1 MGQSYGIICFAD
13 IVPAVRNL
21 RTGKGCRIS
30 MKRNKR
36 ALTGLLACLLAVSM
50 TAPAAEIAGQSGTE
64 VVYVSAAS
72 RSTTTT
78 QTQKKTTTSG
88 KNTRKS
94 QKKIQQQKKKAK
106 KYIGKK
112 LTSLVKAIGKYKKL
126 SKAASCYYENEYD
139 GIAKYDGFVVY
150 CHTEN
155 RKTWIVD
162 SVE

>member
-1 MGQSYGIICFAD
+1 
-13 IVPAVRNL
+13 
-21 RTGKGCRIS
+21 
-30 MKRNKR
+30 MKKNKR
-36 ALTGLLACLLAVSM
+36 ALTSLLACILAVSM
-50 TAPAAEIAGQSGTE
+50 TAPASDIAGQAGMET
-64 VVYVSAAS
+64 VYVSAAS
-72 RSTTTT
+72 RSITTT
-78 QTQKKTTTSG
+78 QTQKTTTSG
-88 KNTRKS
+88 KKTKKS
-94 QKKIQQQKKKAK
+94 RKKIRQQKKKAK

>member
-1 MGQSYGIICFAD
+1 
-13 IVPAVRNL
+13 
-21 RTGKGCRIS
+21 
-30 MKRNKR
+30 MKKNKR
-36 ALTGLLACLLAVSM
+36 ALTSLLACILAVSM
-50 TAPAAEIAGQSGTE
+50 TAPASDIASQAGMET
-64 VVYVSAAS
+64 VYVSAAS

-78 QTQKKTTTSG
+78 QTQKTTTSG
-88 KNTRKS
+88 KKTKKS
-94 QKKIQQQKKKAK
+94 RKKIRQQKKKAK

>member
-1 MGQSYGIICFAD
+1 
-13 IVPAVRNL
+13 
-21 RTGKGCRIS
+21 
-30 MKRNKR
+30 MKKNKR
-36 ALTGLLACLLAVSM
+36 ALTSLLACILAVSM
-50 TAPAAEIAGQSGTE
+50 TAPASDIDGQAGMET
-64 VVYVSAAS
+64 VYVSAAS

-78 QTQKKTTTSG
+78 QTQKTTTSG
-88 KNTRKS
+88 KKTKKS
-94 QKKIQQQKKKAK
+94 RKKIRQQKKKAK

>member
-1 MGQSYGIICFAD
+1 MGQSYEIICIAD

-21 RTGKGCRIS
+21 RTEKGYRIN
-30 MKRNKR
+30 MKKNKR
-36 ALTGLLACLLAVSM
+36 ALTSLLACILAVSM
-50 TAPAAEIAGQSGTE
+50 TAPASDIAGQAGMET
-64 VVYVSAAS
+64 VYVSDAS

-78 QTQKKTTTSG
+78 QTQKTTTSG
-88 KNTRKS
+88 KKTKKS
-94 QKKIQQQKKKAK
+94 RKKIRQQKKKAK

>member
-1 MGQSYGIICFAD
+1 
-13 IVPAVRNL
+13 
-21 RTGKGCRIS
+21 

-36 ALTGLLACLLAVSM
+36 VLTGLIACLLAVSM
-50 TAPAAEIAGQSGTE
+50 MAPASDITGQAEMKT
-64 VVYVSAAS
+64 VYVSAAS

-78 QTQKKTTTSG
+78 QTQKTTTSG
-88 KNTRKS
+88 KKTGKS
-94 QKKIQQQKKKAK
+94 QKKIQQRKKKAK

>member
-1 MGQSYGIICFAD
+1 
-13 IVPAVRNL
+13 
-21 RTGKGCRIS
+21 
-30 MKRNKR
+30 MKKNKR
-36 ALTGLLACLLAVSM
+36 ALTSLLACILAVSM
-50 TAPAAEIAGQSGTE
+50 TAPASDIAGQAGMET
-64 VVYVSAAS
+64 VYVSAAS

-78 QTQKKTTTSG
+78 QTQKTTTS
-88 KNTRKS
+88 R
-94 QKKIQQQKKKAK
+94 KKIRQQKKKAK

>member
-1 MGQSYGIICFAD
+1 
-13 IVPAVRNL
+13 
-21 RTGKGCRIS
+21 

-36 ALTGLLACLLAVSM
+36 ALTSLLACLLAVSM
-50 TAPAAEIAGQSGTE
+50 TAPASDIAGQAGIE
-64 VVYVSAAS
+64 MVYVSAAS

-78 QTQKKTTTSG
+78 QTQKTTTSG
-88 KNTRKS
+88 KKTKKS
-94 QKKIQQQKKKAK
+94 RKKIRQQKKKAK
-106 KYIGKK
+106 KYIGKR

>member
-1 MGQSYGIICFAD
+1 MGQSYEIICIAD

-21 RTGKGCRIS
+21 RTEKGCRIS

-36 ALTGLLACLLAVSM
+36 ALTSLLACILAVSM
-50 TAPAAEIAGQSGTE
+50 TAPASDIAGQAGMET
-64 VVYVSAAS
+64 VYVSAAS

-78 QTQKKTTTSG
+78 QTQKTTTSG
-88 KNTRKS
+88 KKTKKS
-94 QKKIQQQKKKAK
+94 RKKIRQQKKKAK

>member
-1 MGQSYGIICFAD
+1 MGQSYEIICIAD

-21 RTGKGCRIS
+21 RTEKGYRIN
-30 MKRNKR
+30 MKKNKR
-36 ALTGLLACLLAVSM
+36 ALTSLLACILAVSM
-50 TAPAAEIAGQSGTE
+50 TAQASDIAGQAGMET
-64 VVYVSAAS
+64 VYVSAAS

-78 QTQKKTTTSG
+78 QTQKTTTSG
-88 KNTRKS
+88 KKTKKS
-94 QKKIQQQKKKAK
+94 RKKIRQQKKKAK

>member
-1 MGQSYGIICFAD
+1 MGQSYEIICIAD

-21 RTGKGCRIS
+21 RTEKGYRIN
-30 MKRNKR
+30 MKKNKR
-36 ALTGLLACLLAVSM
+36 ALTSLLACILAVSM
-50 TAPAAEIAGQSGTE
+50 TAPASDIAGQAGMET
-64 VVYVSAAS
+64 VYVSAAS

-78 QTQKKTTTSG
+78 QTQKTTTSG
-88 KNTRKS
+88 KKTKKS
-94 QKKIQQQKKKAK
+94 RKKIRQQKKKAK

-139 GIAKYDGFVVY
+139 GIAQYDGFVVY

>member
-1 MGQSYGIICFAD
+1 MCFAD

-21 RTGKGCRIS
+21 RTEKGCRIS
-30 MKRNKR
+30 MKKNKR
-36 ALTGLLACLLAVSM
+36 ALTSLLACILAVSM
-50 TAPAAEIAGQSGTE
+50 TAPTSDIAGQAGMET
-64 VVYVSAAS
+64 VYVSAAS

-78 QTQKKTTTSG
+78 QTQKTTTSG
-88 KNTRKS
+88 KKTKKS
-94 QKKIQQQKKKAK
+94 RKKIRQQKKKAK

>member
-1 MGQSYGIICFAD
+1 
-13 IVPAVRNL
+13 
-21 RTGKGCRIS
+21 
-30 MKRNKR
+30 MKRKKIVL
-36 ALTGLLACLLAVSM
+36 AGTIVCMLLGSL
-50 TAPAAEIAGQSGTE
+50 TAPAQE
-64 VVYVSAAS
+64 VVIAPQQVVQVKAAK

-78 QTQKKTTTSG
+78 TQSTTKGKKDT
-88 KNTRKS
+88 KS
-94 QKKIQQQKKKAK
+94 QKKVQQNKKKAK

-112 LTSLVKAIGKYKKL
+112 LSSLVKAIGKYKKL

-155 RKTWIVD
+155 KKTWIVD

>member
-1 MGQSYGIICFAD
+1 MCFAD

-21 RTGKGCRIS
+21 RTEKGCRIS
-30 MKRNKR
+30 MKKNKR
-36 ALTGLLACLLAVSM
+36 ALTSLLACILAVSM
-50 TAPAAEIAGQSGTE
+50 TAPASDIAGQAGTE
-64 VVYVSAAS
+64 TVYVSAAS

-78 QTQKKTTTSG
+78 QTQKTTTSG
-88 KNTRKS
+88 KKTKKS
-94 QKKIQQQKKKAK
+94 RKKIRQQKKKAK

-139 GIAKYDGFVVY
+139 GIAKYDGFVGY

>member
-1 MGQSYGIICFAD
+1 MCFAD

-21 RTGKGCRIS
+21 RTEKGCRIS
-30 MKRNKR
+30 MKKNKR
-36 ALTGLLACLLAVSM
+36 ALTSLLACILAVSM
-50 TAPAAEIAGQSGTE
+50 TAPASDIAGQAGTE
-64 VVYVSAAS
+64 TVYVSAAS

-78 QTQKKTTTSG
+78 QTQKTTTSG
-88 KNTRKS
+88 KKTKKS
-94 QKKIQQQKKKAK
+94 RKKIRQQKKKAK

-112 LTSLVKAIGKYKKL
+112 LTSLVKTIGKYKKL

>member
-1 MGQSYGIICFAD
+1 
-13 IVPAVRNL
+13 
-21 RTGKGCRIS
+21 
-30 MKRNKR
+30 MKKNKR
-36 ALTGLLACLLAVSM
+36 ALTSLLACILAVSM
-50 TAPAAEIAGQSGTE
+50 PAPASDIAGQAGMET
-64 VVYVSAAS
+64 VYVSAAS

-78 QTQKKTTTSG
+78 QTQKTTTSG
-88 KNTRKS
+88 KKTKKS
-94 QKKIQQQKKKAK
+94 RKKIRQQKKKAK

>member
-1 MGQSYGIICFAD
+1 M
-13 IVPAVRNL
+13 
-21 RTGKGCRIS
+21 
-30 MKRNKR
+30 
-36 ALTGLLACLLAVSM
+36 
-50 TAPAAEIAGQSGTE
+50 
-64 VVYVSAAS
+64 
-72 RSTTTT
+72 
-78 QTQKKTTTSG
+78 
-88 KNTRKS
+88 
-94 QKKIQQQKKKAK
+94 

>member
-1 MGQSYGIICFAD
+1 
-13 IVPAVRNL
+13 
-21 RTGKGCRIS
+21 
-30 MKRNKR
+30 MKKNKR
-36 ALTGLLACLLAVSM
+36 ALTSLLACILAVSM
-50 TAPAAEIAGQSGTE
+50 TAPASDIAGQVGTE
-64 VVYVSAAS
+64 TVYVSAAS

-78 QTQKKTTTSG
+78 QTQKTTTSG
-88 KNTRKS
+88 KKTKKS
-94 QKKIQQQKKKAK
+94 RKKIRQQKKKAK

>member
-1 MGQSYGIICFAD
+1 MGQSYEIICIAD

-21 RTGKGCRIS
+21 RTEKGYRIN
-30 MKRNKR
+30 MKKNKR
-36 ALTGLLACLLAVSM
+36 ALTSLLACILAVSM
-50 TAPAAEIAGQSGTE
+50 TAPASDIAGQAGMET
-64 VVYVSAAS
+64 VYVSAAS

-78 QTQKKTTTSG
+78 QTQKTTTSG
-88 KNTRKS
+88 KKTKKS
-94 QKKIQQQKKKAK
+94 QKKIRQQKKKAK

>member
-1 MGQSYGIICFAD
+1 
-13 IVPAVRNL
+13 
-21 RTGKGCRIS
+21 
-30 MKRNKR
+30 MKKNKR
-36 ALTGLLACLLAVSM
+36 ALTSLLACILAVSM
-50 TAPAAEIAGQSGTE
+50 TAPASDIAGQAGMETA
-64 VVYVSAAS
+64 YVSAAS

-78 QTQKKTTTSG
+78 QTQKTTTSG
-88 KNTRKS
+88 KKTKKS
-94 QKKIQQQKKKAK
+94 QKKIRQQKKKAK

>member
-1 MGQSYGIICFAD
+1 MCFAD

-21 RTGKGCRIS
+21 RTEKGCRIS

-36 ALTGLLACLLAVSM
+36 ALTSLLACILAVSM
-50 TAPAAEIAGQSGTE
+50 TAPASDIAGQAGTE
-64 VVYVSAAS
+64 TVYVSAAS

-78 QTQKKTTTSG
+78 QTQKTTTSG
-88 KNTRKS
+88 KKTKKS
-94 QKKIQQQKKKAK
+94 RKKIRQQKKKAK

>member
-1 MGQSYGIICFAD
+1 MCFAD

-21 RTGKGCRIS
+21 RTEKGCRIS

-36 ALTGLLACLLAVSM
+36 ALTSLLACILAVSM
-50 TAPAAEIAGQSGTE
+50 TAPASDIAGQAGMET
-64 VVYVSAAS
+64 VYVSAAS

-78 QTQKKTTTSG
+78 QTQKTTTSG
-88 KNTRKS
+88 KKTKKS
-94 QKKIQQQKKKAK
+94 QKKIRQQKKKAK

>member
-1 MGQSYGIICFAD
+1 MCFAD

-21 RTGKGCRIS
+21 RTEKGCRIS

-36 ALTGLLACLLAVSM
+36 ALTSLLACILAVSM
-50 TAPAAEIAGQSGTE
+50 TAPASDIAGQAGIET
-64 VVYVSAAS
+64 VYVSAAS

-78 QTQKKTTTSG
+78 QTQKTTTSG
-88 KNTRKS
+88 KKTKKS
-94 QKKIQQQKKKAK
+94 RKKIRQQKKKAK

>member
-1 MGQSYGIICFAD
+1 MCFAD
-13 IVPAVRNL
+13 IVPVVRNL
-21 RTGKGCRIS
+21 RTEKGCRIS
-30 MKRNKR
+30 MKKNKR
-36 ALTGLLACLLAVSM
+36 ALTSLLACILAVSM
-50 TAPAAEIAGQSGTE
+50 TAPASDIAGQAGTE
-64 VVYVSAAS
+64 TVYVSAAS

-78 QTQKKTTTSG
+78 QTQKTTTSG
-88 KNTRKS
+88 KKTKKS
-94 QKKIQQQKKKAK
+94 RKKIRQQKKKAK

>member
-1 MGQSYGIICFAD
+1 
-13 IVPAVRNL
+13 
-21 RTGKGCRIS
+21 
-30 MKRNKR
+30 MKKNKR
-36 ALTGLLACLLAVSM
+36 ALTSLLACILAVSM
-50 TAPAAEIAGQSGTE
+50 TAPASDIAGQAGMET
-64 VVYVSAAS
+64 VYVSAAS

-78 QTQKKTTTSG
+78 QTKKT
-88 KNTRKS
+88 KKS
-94 QKKIQQQKKKAK
+94 RKKIRQQKKKAK

>member
-1 MGQSYGIICFAD
+1 MKRKKIVLAGTIVCMLLGSLT
-13 IVPAVRNL
+13 VPA
-21 RTGKGCRIS
+21 
-30 MKRNKR
+30 
-36 ALTGLLACLLAVSM
+36 
-50 TAPAAEIAGQSGTE
+50 QE
-64 VVYVSAAS
+64 VVITPQQVVQVKAAK

-78 QTQKKTTTSG
+78 TQSATKGKKDT
-88 KNTRKS
+88 KS
-94 QKKIQQQKKKAK
+94 QKKVQQNKKKAK

-112 LTSLVKAIGKYKKL
+112 LSSLVKAIGKYKKL

-155 RKTWIVD
+155 KKTWIVD

>member
-1 MGQSYGIICFAD
+1 MGQSYEIICIAD

-21 RTGKGCRIS
+21 RTEKGYRIN
-30 MKRNKR
+30 MKKNKR
-36 ALTGLLACLLAVSM
+36 ALTSLLACILAVSM
-50 TAPAAEIAGQSGTE
+50 TAPASDIAGRAGMET
-64 VVYVSAAS
+64 VYVSAAS

-78 QTQKKTTTSG
+78 QTQKTTTSG
-88 KNTRKS
+88 KKTKKS
-94 QKKIQQQKKKAK
+94 RKKIRQQKKKAK

>member
-1 MGQSYGIICFAD
+1 
-13 IVPAVRNL
+13 
-21 RTGKGCRIS
+21 
-30 MKRNKR
+30 MKKNKR
-36 ALTGLLACLLAVSM
+36 ALTSLLACILAVSM
-50 TAPAAEIAGQSGTE
+50 TAPASDIAGQAGTE
-64 VVYVSAAS
+64 TVYVSAAS

-78 QTQKKTTTSG
+78 QTQKTTTSG
-88 KNTRKS
+88 KKTKKS
-94 QKKIQQQKKKAK
+94 RKKIRQQKKKAK

-126 SKAASCYYENEYD
+126 SKAASCYYENEY
-139 GIAKYDGFVVY
+139 AKYDGFVVY

>member
-1 MGQSYGIICFAD
+1 
-13 IVPAVRNL
+13 
-21 RTGKGCRIS
+21 
-30 MKRNKR
+30 MKKNKR
-36 ALTGLLACLLAVSM
+36 ALTSLLACILAVSM
-50 TAPAAEIAGQSGTE
+50 TAPASDIAGQAGTE
-64 VVYVSAAS
+64 TVYVSAAS

-78 QTQKKTTTSG
+78 QTQKTTTSG
-88 KNTRKS
+88 KKTKKS
-94 QKKIQQQKKKAK
+94 RKKIRQQKKKAK

-112 LTSLVKAIGKYKKL
+112 LTSLVKVIGKYKKL

>member
-1 MGQSYGIICFAD
+1 MCFAD

-21 RTGKGCRIS
+21 RTEKGCRIS
-30 MKRNKR
+30 MKKNKR
-36 ALTGLLACLLAVSM
+36 ALTSLLACILAVSM
-50 TAPAAEIAGQSGTE
+50 TAPASDIAGQAGTE
-64 VVYVSAAS
+64 TVYVSAAS

-78 QTQKKTTTSG
+78 QTQKTTTSG
-88 KNTRKS
+88 KKTKKS
-94 QKKIQQQKKKAK
+94 RKKIRQQKKKAK